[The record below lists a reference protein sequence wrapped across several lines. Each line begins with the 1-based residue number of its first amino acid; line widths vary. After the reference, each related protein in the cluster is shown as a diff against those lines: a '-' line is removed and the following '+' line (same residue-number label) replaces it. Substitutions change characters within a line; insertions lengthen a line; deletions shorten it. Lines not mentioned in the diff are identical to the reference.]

1 MRRVPD
7 FAVLAARL
15 SARPRTRFAPSP
27 TGWLHL
33 GHVVNAIYTWGVAGA
48 LGGAVL
54 VRIEDH
60 DRERSRPEYERAMID
75 ELAWLGFW
83 PEDETSATAHMYAR
97 QSDRGATYARA
108 LAALEARGLVYACG
122 CSRKQ
127 IEQLATDG
135 ACELRYS
142 GTCRDL
148 GLRAQAGTGL
158 RLRLEAGQEQ
168 FEDALLG
175 PQVQNPAAQSGDLL
189 IRDRVGQW
197 TYQFAVTV
205 DDTDQHID
213 LVIRGA
219 DLLASTGRQIRLARL
234 LGRTVPP
241 VFLHHPLLHGDTGV
255 KLSKSNRDTGIRELR
270 AQGLSPADVIGLAAA
285 RAGLIDR
292 PRPVPAGDVSGLID
306 AHAYAAGGGVNR
318 REFLKIASAAGTA
331 LAGEQ
336 STRAQDQPTGAP
348 AVVTAERLRPLM
360 TSGVQVGD
368 VTAERAIVWSRTD
381 RPARMVVEYG
391 THESF
396 RGATTVEG
404 PAALEDTDYTA
415 RIDLGGLPPGEMVFY
430 RVRFDSLTD
439 AGARSEPVTGRFR
452 TPSQERRRIKLAWS
466 ADTVGQG
473 WGINPELGG
482 LRTYETMLRHD
493 PDVFVNSGD
502 MIYADGPLLPEVPLA
517 DGRIWKNLVTPA
529 KSKVAETLQEF
540 RGNYAYN
547 LLDEH
552 MRRFNAAV
560 PMLAQWDDHE
570 VMNNWHP
577 GLNLEANPEYT
588 DKSIALLAAR
598 AKRAMFE
605 YVPFRSNLDEAERVY
620 RAYPYGPRLEVF
632 LLDERSYRGTNGTN
646 REAAMSP
653 ATAMLGRE
661 QLDWLKAR
669 LLTSLR
675 HVEGD
680 GDRHAARA
688 HRAGWRARRRSRRS
702 RPGPTAKDRRS
713 GASWNWRSSCRSSGP
728 TAFATSC
735 GSPPTSTTRRRCT
748 TTRHG
753 PSRRTSCRSGNSWP
767 GRCTPATSA
776 RTPSTPRSD
785 RK

>member
-7 FAVLAARL
+7 FAALAARL

-60 DRERSRPEYERAMID
+60 DRERSRPEYERAIID

-83 PEDETSATAHMYAR
+83 PEDETSATAHVYAR
-97 QSDRGATYARA
+97 QSDRAATYARA

-234 LGRTVPP
+234 LGRAVLP

-292 PRPVPAGDVSGLID
+292 PRPVPAGDVSGL
-306 AHAYAAGGGVNR
+306 
-318 REFLKIASAAGTA
+318 
-331 LAGEQ
+331 
-336 STRAQDQPTGAP
+336 
-348 AVVTAERLRPLM
+348 M
-360 TSGVQVGD
+360 
-368 VTAERAIVWSRTD
+368 
-381 RPARMVVEYG
+381 M
-391 THESF
+391 
-396 RGATTVEG
+396 
-404 PAALEDTDYTA
+404 
-415 RIDLGGLPPGEMVFY
+415 
-430 RVRFDSLTD
+430 
-439 AGARSEPVTGRFR
+439 R
-452 TPSQERRRIKLAWS
+452 TPMRQE
-466 ADTVGQG
+466 
-473 WGINPELGG
+473 
-482 LRTYETMLRHD
+482 
-493 PDVFVNSGD
+493 
-502 MIYADGPLLPEVPLA
+502 
-517 DGRIWKNLVTPA
+517 
-529 KSKVAETLQEF
+529 
-540 RGNYAYN
+540 
-547 LLDEH
+547 
-552 MRRFNAAV
+552 
-560 PMLAQWDDHE
+560 
-570 VMNNWHP
+570 
-577 GLNLEANPEYT
+577 EA
-588 DKSIALLAAR
+588 
-598 AKRAMFE
+598 
-605 YVPFRSNLDEAERVY
+605 
-620 RAYPYGPRLEVF
+620 
-632 LLDERSYRGTNGTN
+632 
-646 REAAMSP
+646 
-653 ATAMLGRE
+653 
-661 QLDWLKAR
+661 
-669 LLTSLR
+669 
-675 HVEGD
+675 
-680 GDRHAARA
+680 
-688 HRAGWRARRRSRRS
+688 
-702 RPGPTAKDRRS
+702 
-713 GASWNWRSSCRSSGP
+713 
-728 TAFATSC
+728 
-735 GSPPTSTTRRRCT
+735 
-748 TTRHG
+748 
-753 PSRRTSCRSGNSWP
+753 
-767 GRCTPATSA
+767 
-776 RTPSTPRSD
+776 
-785 RK
+785 